1 MGVSRGEASALP
13 ELPLQRT
20 GQGKV
25 QGRGDGAL
33 SLKKAACVAP
43 HKWGKGT
50 QRWSTR
56 GGFGVQ
62 RTLGESPQE
71 ACAHLKP
78 LDLGRGSI
86 SRAPGAAP

>member
-25 QGRGDGAL
+25 QGRRDGAL

-50 QRWSTR
+50 QMVHTR
-56 GGFGVQ
+56 RVWGPEDVGRIPSGGMC
-62 RTLGESPQE
+62 PPE
-71 ACAHLKP
+71 AP
-78 LDLGRGSI
+78 
-86 SRAPGAAP
+86 